1 MTLKK
6 TAQPFSF
13 SFHLGYY
20 GILQGAHL
28 LSLVRAGYLYL
39 TWGSI
44 PFPAP
49 PPDPGWHAQV
59 VPFLLAMGAVDGS
72 AALIGLLTAYQY
84 FVRGNLLLKPL
95 LVSLLIAVTSAGVF
109 TVGTIFSGAWAA
121 HPLQYLLLV
130 VLFSPLFPLL
140 YGVYQAVNAPPE

>member
-6 TAQPFSF
+6 TAHPLSF
-13 SFHLGYY
+13 YLGYY
-20 GILQGAHL
+20 GILQSAHL
-28 LSLVRAGYLYL
+28 LSLIRAGYLYL

-59 VPFLLAMGAVDGS
+59 VPFLMALGALDGA
-72 AALIGLLTAYQY
+72 AALIGLLTAYQF
-84 FVRGNLLLKPL
+84 FVRKNLLLKPL
-95 LVSLLIAVTSAGVF
+95 LTSLLVALTSAVVF
-109 TVGTIFSGAWAA
+109 AVGTIFSGAWAA

-130 VLFSPLFPLL
+130 ILFSPLFPLL
-140 YGVYQAVNAPPE
+140 YRVYRLVNAPLD

>member
-6 TAQPFSF
+6 TAHPLSF
-13 SFHLGYY
+13 SFYLGYY
-20 GILQGAHL
+20 GILQSAHL

-39 TWGSI
+39 TWGSM

-49 PPDPGWHAQV
+49 PPDPGWQAQV
-59 VPFLLAMGAVDGS
+59 VPFLLAMGAVDGA
-72 AALIGLLTAYQY
+72 AALIGLLTAFQY

-95 LVSLLIAVTSAGVF
+95 LVSLLIAVTSAGIF
-109 TVGTIFSGAWAA
+109 AVGTIFSGAWAA
-121 HPLQYLLLV
+121 HPLQYLLLG